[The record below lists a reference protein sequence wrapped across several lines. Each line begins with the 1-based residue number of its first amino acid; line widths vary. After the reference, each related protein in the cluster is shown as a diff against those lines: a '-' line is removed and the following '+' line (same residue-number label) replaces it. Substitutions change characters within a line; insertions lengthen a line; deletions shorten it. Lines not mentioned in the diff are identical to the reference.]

1 MVDVLYSPTILM
13 AKLSLLFLYLRIFR
27 PNVRLRYFIYF
38 GIVFN
43 ILFYTSATVAFF
55 IIYMPREGESLFTLL
70 YRPRMRVGITVAI
83 VQGAVNVASDL
94 YILCL
99 PIPGV
104 WQLQA
109 PLSKKIGISAIFLT
123 GVL

>member
-1 MVDVLYSPTILM
+1 M

-27 PNVRLRYFIYF
+27 PNVQLRYFIYF
-38 GIVFN
+38 GIVFDV
-43 ILFYTSATVAFF
+43 LFYISVMVGIF
-55 IIYMPREGESLFTLL
+55 IIYMPRKGESLFDVL
-70 YRPRMRVGITVAI
+70 YKPRDRPIAQSSLAI
-83 VQGAVNVASDL
+83 AQSAVNVASDI

-109 PLSKKIGISAIFLT
+109 ALSKKIGLSAIFMT
-123 GVL
+123 GIL

>member
-1 MVDVLYSPTILM
+1 MT
-13 AKLSLLFLYLRIFR
+13 KLSLLFLYLRIFR
-27 PNVRLRYFIYF
+27 PNVRLRHFIYF
-38 GIVFN
+38 GIAFN
-43 ILFYTSATVAFF
+43 VLFYTSLMVCFF
-55 IIYMPREGESLFTLL
+55 IIYMPRKGESLFTLL
-70 YRPRMRVGITVAI
+70 YKPRIRVGVALGI
-83 VQGAVNVASDL
+83 AQSAGNVASDL

-123 GVL
+123 GIL